1 MVIKNIRAGQFI
13 SNWLKIYPLK
23 ISPTSREDS
32 LRHKEHQ
39 KYDLEKHNSTTP
51 WGDGIYERLIGLTK
65 EALRKAIRRF
75 LTEREMTTPNL
86 KIEGIL
92 NTRPSTY
99 VGFDNYRIIRLIDFI
114 SPTAIIRYTNQ
125 KTIQKERELAELKAP
140 KELRH
145 MKNSRSKFTLI
156 ECKCQLLNGKT
167 TPTF

>member
-1 MVIKNIRAGQFI
+1 MRQLQAGKI
-13 SNWLKIYPLK
+13 ARNDEVGVMHYLPHHEIYPLK

-99 VGFDNYRIIRLIDFI
+99 VGNTKNLLEDDSEGTRASRTQSSKRIA
-114 SPTAIIRYTNQ
+114 TH
-125 KTIQKERELAELKAP
+125 EELSVKIHIN
-140 KELRH
+140 R
-145 MKNSRSKFTLI
+145 M
-156 ECKCQLLNGKT
+156 
-167 TPTF
+167 